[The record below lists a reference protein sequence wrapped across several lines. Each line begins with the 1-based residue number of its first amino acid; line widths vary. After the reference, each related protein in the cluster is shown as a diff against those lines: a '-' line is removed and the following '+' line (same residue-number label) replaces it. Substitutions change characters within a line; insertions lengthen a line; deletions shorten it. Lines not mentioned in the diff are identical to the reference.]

1 MQHWF
6 GTWSLGGM
14 GFGPNPNKHPDAVIA
29 YAFEHGI
36 RTFDTAGIYA
46 KGQSECI
53 LAKGLRGV
61 SRASYRLCS
70 KGGLVWDGNQ
80 VKHDGSSA
88 AIKQACYE
96 SLERLKTDYLD
107 VFFLHWPDEAIPLNV
122 SLAALD
128 ELLVEGVIRDWGVCN
143 LSGAQLRKFLPPDR
157 PVYHQVH
164 HNYLTRA
171 DDVLDVMG
179 NVVSV
184 AYSPFE
190 QGLLS
195 SRKYLDSSRFSE
207 TRRNQARLFHDKV
220 DDPLSFV
227 MDWYQSQPHVE
238 HVIFGA
244 RTIAQLD
251 NLINLC

>member
-1 MQHWF
+1 MANWL

-14 GFGPNPNKHPDAVIA
+14 RFGPNPNKHPESVIS
-29 YAFEHGI
+29 YAFEHGF
-36 RTFDTAGIYA
+36 RTFDTAGVYA
-46 KGQSECI
+46 KGQSEYI
-53 LAKGLRGV
+53 LAKGLRGL
-61 SRASYRLCS
+61 SRSSYRLCS

-107 VFFLHWPDEAIPLNV
+107 VFFLHWPDAATPLDV

-128 ELLVEGVIRDWGVCN
+128 ELLAEGVIRDWGVCN
-143 LSGAQLRKFLPPDR
+143 FSAAQLQKFLPADR
-157 PVYHQVH
+157 PIYHQIH
-164 HNYLTRA
+164 HNYLSRA
-171 DDVLDVMG
+171 DDVLDVMN

-195 SRKYLDSSRFSE
+195 SRKYLDSIRFPE
-207 TRRNQARLFHDKV
+207 ILRNQATLFHDKTN
-220 DDPLSFV
+220 DPISFV
-227 MDWYQSQPHVE
+227 MDWYESQPHVE

-244 RTIAQLD
+244 RTIAQLSQL
-251 NLINLC
+251 NI